1 MSTSGL
7 IAVIDDKLN
16 KHNVD
21 IKDLNNKSFLN
32 IYNHWDSYPE
42 GLGESL
48 NELIHTDGFIHRIN
62 DVPYLASAVASWVV
76 DRNKSEMKQISDYN
90 GTGILPSISLDCFIE
105 YVYIIN
111 LHEHHVRCYCVYC
124 KDFELENKLKD
135 LVRRNKNIENAINDE
150 AFYDLKF
157 VCEYEFGTTTSG
169 ENKPFSVGLIR
180 EEE

>member
-21 IKDLNNKSFLN
+21 IDELNKKSFLN

-42 GLGESL
+42 SLGENL
-48 NELIHTDGFIHRIN
+48 NELIHTDGFIHRRG
-62 DVPYLASAVASWVV
+62 DSSYLASAVASWVI
-76 DRNKSEMKQISDYN
+76 DRNKSEMKQVSDYN
-90 GTGILPSISLDCFIE
+90 DTGIVPEIKLDTFIE
-105 YVYIIN
+105 FVYIVN
-111 LHEHHVRCYCVYC
+111 LKEHNVRCYSVYC
-124 KDFELENKLKD
+124 KNFELVNKLIT
-135 LVRRNKNIENAINDE
+135 LLNENENVSNAINLS
-150 AFYDLKF
+150 ALYCLKF

>member
-21 IKDLNNKSFLN
+21 IDELNKKSFLN

-42 GLGESL
+42 SLGEDL

-62 DVPYLASAVASWVV
+62 DVPYVASAVASWVI
-76 DRNKSEMKQISDYN
+76 DRSKSEMKQLNDYN
-90 GTGILPSISLDCFIE
+90 GTGIVPSIELDIFIE
-105 YVYIIN
+105 YVYIVN
-111 LHEHHVRCYCVYC
+111 LHEHHVRCYSVCC
-124 KDFELENKLKD
+124 KNFDLENKLET
-135 LVRRNKNIENAINDE
+135 LVAEDKNIKNAINSE
-150 AFYDLKF
+150 AFYGLKF

-169 ENKPFSVGLIR
+169 ENKPFSVGLLR